1 LRHIIFFLCCF
12 SIDIIMLAV
21 APQIMKVSAK
31 APKTRWETPMLVDK
45 RSSFEVSAY
54 AAAI

>member
-1 LRHIIFFLCCF
+1 
-12 SIDIIMLAV
+12 MLAV